1 LSLFAVVKLPHFVL
15 ERLCSDA
22 GKRPAM
28 PHAQNGVMVGAF
40 AGFQRVPLRRQVYLR
55 PIEKII
61 AGTKLQNNRKAFE
74 LGYLA

>member
-1 LSLFAVVKLPHFVL
+1 
-15 ERLCSDA
+15 
-22 GKRPAM
+22 M